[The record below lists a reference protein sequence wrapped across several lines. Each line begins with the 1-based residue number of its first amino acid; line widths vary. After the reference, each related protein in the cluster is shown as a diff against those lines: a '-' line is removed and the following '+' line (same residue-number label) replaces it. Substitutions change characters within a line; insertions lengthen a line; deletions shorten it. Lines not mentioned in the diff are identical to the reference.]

1 MNAVCGLG
9 WSSIVSMSEI
19 RLVNEGA
26 MAEQFIGQHLQSLL
40 AGSTNRE
47 LTYWLREGRATN
59 AEVDYVAAFD
69 GRIVPMEVKAGASGS
84 LKSLHQF
91 VAEKGVPLAVRFDA
105 ARPSIQ
111 TVRTSVQRAEMQTD
125 VNYRLVSLPLYL
137 VERLPF
143 LLASLPP

>member
-1 MNAVCGLG
+1 
-9 WSSIVSMSEI
+9 
-19 RLVNEGA
+19 
-26 MAEQFIGQHLQSLL
+26 
-40 AGSTNRE
+40 
-47 LTYWLREGRATN
+47 
-59 AEVDYVAAFD
+59 
-69 GRIVPMEVKAGASGS
+69 MEVKAGASGS

-111 TVRTSVQRAEMQTD
+111 TVRTSVQRAERQAD
-125 VNYRLVSLPLYL
+125 VTYRLVSLPLYM